1 MTTEESKSSRYG
13 LMRQEIIRAAVKL
26 FMRNS
31 VSSVTLSQVAQEL
44 NLSKAAIYHYFDTK
58 EDLIRSIFAGWATS
72 CREELEAILALP
84 LGPEEMLRQILR
96 THLPAPVHPGA

>member
-31 VSSVTLSQVAQEL
+31 VSSVTLSQVAQAPSNGFETAI
-44 NLSKAAIYHYFDTK
+44 SAPSAAPV
-58 EDLIRSIFAGWATS
+58 FAVQALGGGG
-72 CREELEAILALP
+72 EVLALSHAVS
-84 LGPEEMLRQILR
+84 R
-96 THLPAPVHPGA
+96 